1 MKKIILITI
10 ILITQLPDYLI
21 SQEQELRGTWVAWA
35 GSDIP
40 SKERIAKIMD
50 DVAAANMNI
59 VYVDCWRFGYPY
71 FRSKVFYDMTGL
83 WTDPNLDDGRDVLAE
98 MIAEAHRVGLE
109 VEAWFEA
116 GFAVCSG
123 NNLDLFNARPQ
134 WFAKKSNGSLDFFA
148 DGGIRYR
155 WLSHCNQEGQQ
166 FLIDLCQEV
175 VQKYDVDGIEF
186 DRVRYPELNCGYD
199 SATVALYQSEHNG
212 QSPPSAYWDSNWLRW
227 RANKL
232 NDFMKALYDSLKKV
246 NPQIT
251 VSNAPLFY
259 GYEQFCQDW
268 PSWINGGY
276 LDAMALQLYFATN
289 SSYAYQLDRQ
299 LPKINDKSKFFPG
312 ISTVANGVYTSQ
324 ADLVAMIQTTRNWGL
339 NGHVIW
345 YHNNLS
351 VHFDSLKAKV
361 YQQPAQI
368 PYRTGEWR
376 QPAIIINE
384 DDPQVEKSAGW
395 NNYTGVN
402 GFKGGC
408 IYAKSTEA
416 RWIEYRADIPA
427 AGWYEVYCFNIVQW
441 SATKTAPFQIF
452 HATGVDTVTVD
463 QTKVGLARW
472 YKLGDFFFNGGDAQK
487 IFRLSNSG
495 LGDQLLFADAIMLLN
510 TNRPVELITK
520 VEAKKES
527 VIVPQ
532 KFELY
537 QNYPNPFNSDTR
549 IKFSLFESDQVAL
562 KIYNILGEEIIVLV
576 DQKLDAG
583 EFSIRFEGG
592 NLASGIYFCKIR
604 LSNDY
609 QIRKMILVR

>member
-1 MKKIILITI
+1 MKKELLAILII
-10 ILITQLPDYLI
+10 ILITQLPNHPI
-21 SQEQELRGTWVAWA
+21 AQELRGTWVAWA

-71 FRSKVFYDMTGL
+71 FRSKVFHDITGL
-83 WTDPNLDDGRDVLAE
+83 WTDPNLDEGRDVLAE

-155 WLSHCNQEGQQ
+155 WLSHCNREAQQ
-166 FLIDLCQEV
+166 FLIDLCQEA
-175 VQKYDVDGIEF
+175 VQKYDLDGIEF
-186 DRVRYPELNCGYD
+186 DRVRYPDLDCGYD

-212 QSPPSAYWDSNWLRW
+212 QAPPSSYWDRNWLRW
-227 RANKL
+227 RADKL
-232 NDFMKALYDSLKKV
+232 NDFMKALYDSLKSV
-246 NPQIT
+246 NPKIT

-289 SSYAYQLDRQ
+289 SAYVYQLDQQ

-324 ADLVAMIQTTRNWGL
+324 ADLVAMIQTTRDRGL
-339 NGHVIW
+339 QGHVIW
-345 YHNNLS
+345 YHNNLYS
-351 VHFDSLKAKV
+351 HFDNLKAKV

-368 PYRTGEWR
+368 PYRTGDWR
-376 QPAIIINE
+376 LPAIIINE
-384 DDPQVEKSAGW
+384 DDPQVQKSAGW
-395 NNYTGVN
+395 ANYSGIA

-408 IYAKSTEA
+408 IYAKTTEP
-416 RWIEYRADIPA
+416 RWIEYRANIPA
-427 AGWYEVYCFNIVQW
+427 NGWYEVYCFNIVQW
-441 SATKTAPFQIF
+441 SATKKAPFEIY
-452 HATGVDTVTVD
+452 HATGVDTVAVD
-463 QTKVGLARW
+463 QTRTGLARW
-472 YKLGDFFFNGGDAQK
+472 CKLGDFYFNQGDDKK
-487 IFRLSNSG
+487 IVRLSNSG
-495 LGDQLLFADAIMLLN
+495 IGDQLVFADAIMVLK
-510 TNRPVELITK
+510 TNRPAELITK
-520 VEAKKES
+520 IEAKKALP
-527 VIVPQ
+527 IVPK

-537 QNYPNPFNSDTR
+537 QNYPNPFNSDTTIR
-549 IKFSLFESDQVAL
+549 FALFETEQVSL
-562 KIYNILGEEIIVLV
+562 KIYDILGREIANLV
-576 DQKLDAG
+576 DQYLNAG
-583 EFSIRFEGG
+583 DYSIRFEGG
-592 NLASGIYFCKIR
+592 DLASGVYM
-604 LSNDY
+604 Y
-609 QIRKMILVR
+609 QIFAGNDVKTKKMVLMR

>member
-1 MKKIILITI
+1 MKRIILITI
-10 ILITQLPDYLI
+10 ILITQLPNYPI
-21 SQEQELRGTWVAWA
+21 AQELRGTWVAWA
-35 GSDIP
+35 GSDVP
-40 SKERIAKIMD
+40 SKERIAQIMN
-50 DVAAANMNI
+50 DVAATNMNI

-71 FRSKVFYDMTGL
+71 FRSKVFHDLTGL
-83 WTDPNLDDGRDVLAE
+83 HTDPNLDDGRDVLSD

-123 NNLDLFNARPQ
+123 NNLEVFNARPQ
-134 WFAKKSNGSLDFFA
+134 WFAKKSTGSLDFFA

-155 WLSHCNQEGQQ
+155 WLSHCNPEAQQ

-186 DRVRYPELNCGYD
+186 DRVRYPDLDCGYD
-199 SATVALYQSEHNG
+199 SATVALYQAEHNG
-212 QSPPSAYWDSNWLRW
+212 QAPPNAYWDGNWLRW

-232 NDFMKALYDSLKKV
+232 NDFMKALYDSLKSV
-246 NPQIT
+246 NPKIT

-268 PSWINGGY
+268 PSWLNGGY

-289 SSYAYQLDRQ
+289 SSYTYQLDQQ

-324 ADLVAMIQTTRNWGL
+324 ADLVAMIQTTRNRGL
-339 NGHVIW
+339 KGHVIW

-351 VHFDSLKAKV
+351 SHFDNLKAKV

-368 PYRTGEWR
+368 PYRAGEWR

-384 DDPQVEKSAGW
+384 DDSQVQKSAGW
-395 NNYTGVN
+395 TNYTGVK
-402 GFKGGC
+402 GFEGGC
-408 IYAKSTEA
+408 IYAKSAED

-441 SATKTAPFQIF
+441 SATKNAPFQIF
-452 HATGVDTVTVD
+452 HAAGVDTVTVD

-472 YKLGDFFFNGGDAQK
+472 YKLGDFYFNQGTDQK
-487 IFRLSNSG
+487 IVRLSNSG
-495 LGDQLLFADAIMLLN
+495 LGDQLVFADAIMLLN
-510 TNRPVELITK
+510 TNRPVQLITK
-520 VEAKKES
+520 IDATRES
-527 VIVPQ
+527 IVVPK

-537 QNYPNPFNSDTR
+537 QNYPNPFNSDTTIR
-549 IKFSLFESDQVAL
+549 FSLLKSDVVSL
-562 KIYNILGEEIIVLV
+562 NVFNILGEVVANLV
-576 DQKLDAG
+576 DKKLGAG
-583 EFSIRFEGG
+583 EYSISFDGRD
-592 NLASGIYFCKIR
+592 LVSGIYFYRIQTGRDCEIK
-604 LSNDY
+604 
-609 QIRKMILVR
+609 KMILVR

>member
-1 MKKIILITI
+1 MKKALLVILSI
-10 ILITQLPDYLI
+10 ILITQLPNYLT
-21 SQEQELRGTWVAWA
+21 SQELRGTWVAWA
-35 GSDIP
+35 GSDVP
-40 SKERIAKIMD
+40 SKERIARIME

-71 FRSKVFYDMTGL
+71 FRSKVFHDLTGL
-83 WTDPNLDDGRDVLAE
+83 WTDPNLDDSRDVLAE

-109 VEAWFEA
+109 VEAWLEA
-116 GFAVCSG
+116 GFAACSG
-123 NNLDLFNARPQ
+123 DNIDLFNARPQ
-134 WFAKKSNGSLDFFA
+134 WFAKKSNGSYDFFA

-155 WLSHCNQEGQQ
+155 WLSHCNQEAQQ

-186 DRVRYPELNCGYD
+186 DRVRYPDLDCGYD

-212 QSPPSAYWDSNWLRW
+212 QSPPSAYWDGNWLRW

-289 SSYAYQLDRQ
+289 SAYAYQLDQQ
-299 LPKINDKSKFFPG
+299 LPKVKDRSKFFPG
-312 ISTVANGVYTSQ
+312 ISTAANGVYTSQ
-324 ADLVAMIQTTRNWGL
+324 ADLVAMIQTTRNRGL
-339 NGHVIW
+339 KGHVIW

-351 VHFDSLKAKV
+351 VHFDNLKSKV

-368 PYRTGEWR
+368 PYRTGVWR
-376 QPAIIINE
+376 LPAIIINE
-384 DDPQVEKSAGW
+384 DDPQVQKSAGW
-395 NNYTGVN
+395 NNYSGIA
-402 GFKGGC
+402 GFNGGC
-408 IYAKSTEA
+408 IYTRSTED
-416 RWIEYRADIPA
+416 RWIEYHADIPT
-427 AGWYEVYCFNIVQW
+427 AGWYELYCYNIVQW
-441 SATKTAPFQIF
+441 SATKQAPFEIY
-452 HATGVDTVTVD
+452 HAHGIDTVAVD

-472 YKLGDFFFNGGDAQK
+472 YKLGDYYFNQGSNQK
-487 IFRLSNSG
+487 IVRLSNSG

-510 TNRPVELITK
+510 TNRPVELITR
-520 VEAKKES
+520 VDPRRETPA
-527 VIVPQ
+527 IPN
-532 KFELY
+532 KFELD
-537 QNYPNPFNSDTR
+537 QNFPNPFNSDTT
-549 IKFSLFESDQVAL
+549 IKFALFQSDQVSL
-562 KIYNILGEEIIVLV
+562 KIFNILGEEIANLV

-583 EFSIRFEGG
+583 EYSIRFEGRD
-592 NLASGIYFCKIR
+592 LVSGIYFYRIQTGSDFKIK
-604 LSNDY
+604 
-609 QIRKMILVR
+609 KMMLVR

>member
-1 MKKIILITI
+1 MKKIILLTLF
-10 ILITQLPDYLI
+10 LITQLPNSPI
-21 SQEQELRGTWVAWA
+21 AQEQELRGTWVAWA
-35 GSDIP
+35 GSDVP
-40 SKERIAKIMD
+40 SKERIAKIME

-59 VYVDCWRFGYPY
+59 VYVDCWRYGYPY
-71 FRSKVFYDMTGL
+71 FRSKIFHDLTGL
-83 WTDPNLDDGRDVLAE
+83 WTDPNLDNGRDVLAD

-123 NNLDLFNARPQ
+123 NNLDLFIARPE

-155 WLSHCNQEGQQ
+155 WLSHCNQEAQQ

-175 VQKYDVDGIEF
+175 AQKYDVDGIEF

-232 NDFMKALYDSLKKV
+232 NDFMRALYDSLKKV

-268 PSWINGGY
+268 PSWLNGGY

-289 SSYAYQLDRQ
+289 SSYAYQLDQQ

-312 ISTVANGVYTSQ
+312 ISTVANGVYTSP
-324 ADLVAMIQTTRNWGL
+324 ADLVAMIQTTRNRGL

-351 VHFDSLKAKV
+351 VHFDNLKAKV

-368 PYRTGEWR
+368 PYRAGEWR

-384 DDPQVEKSAGW
+384 DDPQVQKSAGW
-395 NNYTGVN
+395 NNYTGIN

-408 IYAKSTEA
+408 IYAKATED
-416 RWIEYRADIPA
+416 RWIEYRADIPQS
-427 AGWYEVYCFNIVQW
+427 GWYEVYSFNIVQW
-441 SATKTAPFQIF
+441 SATKKAPFQIF
-452 HATGVDTVTVD
+452 HANGIDTVAVD
-463 QTKVGLARW
+463 QTRVGLARW
-472 YKLGDFFFNGGDAQK
+472 YKLGDYYFNEGQNQK
-487 IFRLSNSG
+487 IVRLSNSG
-495 LGDQLLFADAIMLLN
+495 IGDQLVFADAMMLLN
-510 TNRPVELITK
+510 TNRPVELITTVK
-520 VEAKKES
+520 SKRGTEF
-527 VIVPQ
+527 IPN
-532 KFELY
+532 KFELH
-537 QNYPNPFNSDTR
+537 QNFPNPFNSDTTIR
-549 IKFSLFESDQVAL
+549 FSLLESDAVSL
-562 KIYNILGEEIIVLV
+562 KVFNILGAEVANLV
-576 DQKLDAG
+576 DEKLDAG
-583 EFSIRFEGG
+583 QYSISFDGRD
-592 NLASGIYFCKIR
+592 LVSGIYFYRIQTGSDYKIK
-604 LSNDY
+604 
-609 QIRKMILVR
+609 KMILVR

>member
-1 MKKIILITI
+1 MKKIFLITF
-10 ILITQLPDYLI
+10 ILITQLPNYPI
-21 SQEQELRGTWVAWA
+21 AQELRGTWVAWA
-35 GSDIP
+35 GSDVP
-40 SKERIAKIMD
+40 SKERIAKIME

-71 FRSKVFYDMTGL
+71 FRSQVFHDVTEL
-83 WTDPNLDDGRDVLAE
+83 WTDPNLEDGRDVLAE

-116 GFAVCSG
+116 GFAACSG
-123 NNLDLFNARPQ
+123 NNLDLFNARPH

-155 WLSHCNQEGQQ
+155 WLSHCNREAQQ

-186 DRVRYPELNCGYD
+186 DRVRYPDLDCGYD

-212 QSPPSAYWDSNWLRW
+212 QSPPKSYYDSNWLRW

-232 NDFMKALYDSLKKV
+232 NDFMRTLYDSLKKV

-289 SSYAYQLDRQ
+289 SAYAYQLDQQ
-299 LPKINDKSKFFPG
+299 LPKINDKGKFFPG

-324 ADLVAMIQTTRNWGL
+324 ADLVAMIQTTRNRGL
-339 NGHVIW
+339 KGHVIW

-351 VHFDSLKAKV
+351 AHFDNLKAKV

-376 QPAIIINE
+376 LPAIIINE
-384 DDPQVEKSAGW
+384 DDPQVEKSTGW
-395 NNYTGVN
+395 NNYTGIN

-408 IYAKSTEA
+408 IYAKSTEE
-416 RWIEYRADIPA
+416 RWIEYRADIPQ

-441 SATKTAPFQIF
+441 SATKKASFQIF
-452 HATGVDTVTVD
+452 HANGSDTVAVD

-472 YKLGDFFFNGGDAQK
+472 FKLGDFYFSQGENQK
-487 IFRLSNSG
+487 IVRLSNSG
-495 LGDQLLFADAIMLLN
+495 IGDQLVFADAIMLLN
-510 TNRPVELITK
+510 TNRPEALITDIDA
-520 VEAKKES
+520 EKES
-527 VIVPQ
+527 SILPK

-537 QNYPNPFNSDTR
+537 QNFPNPFNSDTTIR
-549 IKFSLFESDQVAL
+549 FALSEAEQVSL
-562 KIYNILGEEIIVLV
+562 KIYDILGREIAELV
-576 DQKLDAG
+576 DQKLEVG
-583 EFSIRFEGG
+583 EYAIPFGG
-592 NLASGIYFCKIR
+592 RDLVSGIYFYRI
-604 LSNDY
+604 
-609 QIRKMILVR
+609 QIGRDFNTKKMILAR